1 MSLVALRSMK
11 YARYHPNPGLHFG
24 LGIEKYTHFTSPIR
38 RYADLVVHRILK
50 KRLFEKKQSK
60 KKVSFLSLC
69 ENISEQGR
77 KTEEAER
84 EMINFYKT
92 LFMKKYI
99 GKVFK
104 GHVSGTTSFGIF
116 AELDDFFV
124 EGLIPLESIKD
135 DYYEF
140 FPDDYSVIGKRT
152 NKRYRLG
159 DTVEVIVEDVDL
171 DLRRISFV
179 LSDFVK
185 KAKKPKKKGKITK
198 ARMKVRKR
206 KAIGKRRKR

>member
-1 MSLVALRSMK
+1 M
-11 YARYHPNPGLHFG
+11 
-24 LGIEKYTHFTSPIR
+24 
-38 RYADLVVHRILK
+38 
-50 KRLFEKKQSK
+50 
-60 KKVSFLSLC
+60 
-69 ENISEQGR
+69 
-77 KTEEAER
+77 
-84 EMINFYKT
+84 
-92 LFMKKYI
+92 
-99 GKVFK
+99 
-104 GHVSGTTSFGIF
+104 
-116 AELDDFFV
+116 DDFFV

-159 DTVEVIVEDVDL
+159 DPVEVLVEDVDL

-185 KAKKPKKKGKITK
+185 KAKKPKKKGKITI

-206 KAIGKRRKR
+206 KAIGKRRRR